1 MNNFRNWSDKSI
13 PGVNGIGV
21 QTCLISLIE
30 RILHELLPRLQIL
43 LLQRCHTN
51 WLVVL
56 GAMSALS
63 MTADQWGLISLDPQ
77 LAGRLNNFENGWN
90 VLTGLYKA
98 AYGSYH
104 VVRVSSANNPRAAQ
118 TDKTALWL
126 LDELKL
132 WVEDV
137 GMYILIWCSLPPQ
150 SSLG

>member
-1 MNNFRNWSDKSI
+1 
-13 PGVNGIGV
+13 
-21 QTCLISLIE
+21 
-30 RILHELLPRLQIL
+30 
-43 LLQRCHTN
+43 
-51 WLVVL
+51 
-56 GAMSALS
+56 MSALS

-104 VVRVSSANNPRAAQ
+104 VVRVSSAKNPRAAQ